1 MSYYTEVQYLV
12 NDKDN
17 KAEKNVRFYT
27 YFRDIE
33 GEILDVGCSL
43 GNFLALDP
51 ERIHGIDIDK
61 SAIEICK
68 ERGLLATHMSLT
80 EKLDFP
86 DDKFSA
92 IHGNE
97 VVEHIR
103 EPLGMLKE
111 LRRILKPGG
120 KLVMFTP
127 DWQKSHG
134 TTFYDDYTHVRPFTK
149 HSLEVI
155 AYDAGFRDF
164 KVEYDYRPV
173 KGLGWLVRNT
183 KASPKTA
190 LTFQKLLKRVGI
202 KHQQLAL
209 VAWKEHL

>member
-1 MSYYTEVQYLV
+1 MSYYTDVQYRV
-12 NDKDN
+12 NEQDDST
-17 KAEKNVRFYT
+17 EKNVRFYT

-51 ERIHGIDIDK
+51 ERIQGIDIDT
-61 SAIEICK
+61 SAIEICT
-68 ERGLLATHMSLT
+68 ERGLRARQMSLI

-86 DDKFSA
+86 DDTFSA

-97 VVEHIR
+97 VIEHIA

-111 LRRILKPGG
+111 LRRVLKPGG

-127 DWQKSHG
+127 DWLKSHG

-183 KASPKTA
+183 GIGPKEA
-190 LTFQKLLKRVGI
+190 LKFQKILKSIGF
-202 KHQQLAL
+202 KHQQLVL
-209 VAWKEHL
+209 TAWK